1 MALKATIFKATLNIA
16 DIDRGVYLDTTLTL
30 ARHPSETDQR
40 LIVRLLAWALNAD
53 EALVFTKGLCAD
65 DEPELWLKSLHGGID
80 HWIDV
85 GLPDERR
92 LKKACNRSEQVTL
105 YTYAGRSV
113 DLWWQQNGALL
124 SKQDNLRIIDLPEE
138 ELAPLVALAERNM
151 QWQVTISE
159 GQVFVSAGDANI
171 GLTPVTRK
179 DWAQ

>member
-80 HWIDV
+80 H
-85 GLPDERR
+85 
-92 LKKACNRSEQVTL
+92 
-105 YTYAGRSV
+105 
-113 DLWWQQNGALL
+113 
-124 SKQDNLRIIDLPEE
+124 
-138 ELAPLVALAERNM
+138 
-151 QWQVTISE
+151 
-159 GQVFVSAGDANI
+159 
-171 GLTPVTRK
+171 
-179 DWAQ
+179 